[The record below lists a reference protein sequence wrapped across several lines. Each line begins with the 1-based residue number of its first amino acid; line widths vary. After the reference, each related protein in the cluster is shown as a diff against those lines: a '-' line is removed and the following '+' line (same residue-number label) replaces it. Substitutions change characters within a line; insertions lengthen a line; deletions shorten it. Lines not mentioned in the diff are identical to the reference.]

1 MTKTENTH
9 EHGPH
14 IMREITPLSEQDC
27 FYIADR
33 HKSAFDYPIHCHPE
47 CELNFTEHATG
58 AHRIVGDSEETV
70 GDYDL
75 VLITSSDLEHVW
87 EQGECQRGDIR
98 EITIQFDKGLLP
110 DSLLHKNQ
118 FDSIRRMLE
127 RAQCGL
133 AFPLTAI
140 MKVYAKLDNLAH
152 HRTGFHAVLDLLE
165 VLYELSVCDGAR
177 QLSSSAFARIETQSD
192 SRRVDRVQK
201 YIAHHYSEDIRL
213 EDMAQMVGMTPE
225 AFSRYF
231 RQRAG
236 RTLSEYIIDTRIGS
250 AARMLV
256 DSTNTVAEIC
266 YDCGFNTLSNFNR
279 LFKRKKGCT
288 PKEFRE
294 NYQKKK
300 VFV

>member
-47 CELNFTEHATG
+47 YELNFTEHATG
-58 AHRIVGDSEETV
+58 ARRIVGDSEETV

-118 FDSIRRMLE
+118 FDSIRHMLE

-213 EDMAQMVGMTPE
+213 EDMAQMVGMTAE

>member
-47 CELNFTEHATG
+47 YELNFTEHAIG

-87 EQGECQRGDIR
+87 EQGECRRGDIR

-110 DSLLHKNQ
+110 DSLLRKNQ

-192 SRRVDRVQK
+192 SRRVLKVKTFIDS
-201 YIAHHYSEDIRL
+201 HYRDEIRL
-213 EDMAQMVGMTPE
+213 QQVADLVSMAPS
-225 AFSRYF
+225 AFSRF
-231 RQRAG
+231 FKL
-236 RTLSEYIIDTRIGS
+236 RTGKSMNEYIVDVRLGHAARQLIDTT
-250 AARMLV
+250 
-256 DSTNTVAEIC
+256 DSVAEVC
-266 YDCGFNTLSNFNR
+266 YMCGFNTLSNFNR
-279 LFKRKKGCT
+279 LFKKRKGCSPT
-288 PKEFRE
+288 EFRE
-294 NYQKKK
+294 KYRKTK
-300 VFV
+300 VIV